1 MTFPKADPTWKIL
14 MTFCNNADMRARFLG
29 AERAR
34 IAASVDRRRGRPF
47 TSPMSGLHV
56 RAPVQH

>member
-1 MTFPKADPTWKIL
+1 
-14 MTFCNNADMRARFLG
+14 MTFCKNADMQARFLG

-47 TSPMSGLHV
+47 TSPMSVINADAH
-56 RAPVQH
+56 AQY